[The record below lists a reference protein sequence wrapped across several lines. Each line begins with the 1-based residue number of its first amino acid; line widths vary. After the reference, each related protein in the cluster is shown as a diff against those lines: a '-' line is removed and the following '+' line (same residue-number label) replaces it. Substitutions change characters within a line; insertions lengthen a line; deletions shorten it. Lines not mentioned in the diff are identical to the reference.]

1 MVVATKAIVFSA
13 LKYSEAD
20 LIVTCFTQEAG
31 IKSYMLRGVFKSK
44 KGAVRVS
51 YFQPLMQ
58 LDIVANH
65 KNKGTLEYI
74 KDVKVTQAYKTLH
87 TNIVKMGVV
96 MFTAEMLKSCIK
108 EEEKNESLYNFIE
121 ESINWLDEAEEIS
134 NFHISF
140 LLQLTKY
147 LGFYPDTSDKEAQFF
162 NLLEGYFE
170 NFETSRYSISGI
182 STEALK
188 QFLDK
193 NLQQTAAIK
202 LSKSERAGTLDLLIK
217 YYQLHIQNFQIPK
230 SLAVLGQLYK

>member
-20 LIVTCFTQEAG
+20 LIVSCFTEEAG

-44 KGAVRVS
+44 KSVIRVS

-74 KDVKVTQAYKTLH
+74 KEVKVVQPYKTLH

-96 MFTAEMLKSCIK
+96 MFIAEMLKSSIK
-108 EEEKNESLYNFIE
+108 EEEKNTALYNFIE

-140 LLQLTKY
+140 LLQLTTF
-147 LGFYPDTSDKEAQFF
+147 LGFYPDTSDKDAPFF

-170 NFETSRYSISGI
+170 NFETSHYSISGLSI
-182 STEALK
+182 EALK
-188 QFLDK
+188 KFLHK
-193 NLQQTAAIK
+193 NLDETAIIK
-202 LSKSERAGTLDLLIK
+202 LSKSERATTVDLLLK
-217 YYQLHIQNFQIPK
+217 YYELHIQSFQTPK
-230 SLAVLGQLYK
+230 SLAVLGQLYS